1 MTCQFCGNEIDDNA
15 DVCFICGQPVAKSAP
30 AAPAAPQAP
39 VYEAPQAPA
48 YEAEPQAPVYA
59 PAPQAPAADP
69 YAQPAPAQQ
78 PVQPAP
84 VYVNE
89 PKQKKSKV
97 KDPNKV
103 GGFLLFICALLPF
116 VGAIVYAKNKK
127 NDIRKVQI
135 ANATFIGLDIWLFII
150 IIVCVKKYML
160 S

>member
-30 AAPAAPQAP
+30 A
-39 VYEAPQAPA
+39 YEAPQVPV

-59 PAPQAPAADP
+59 PAPQAPVYAEPQAPAGDP
-69 YAQPAPAQQ
+69 YAQPVAAQQ

-84 VYVNE
+84 VYTNQ

-103 GGFLLFICALLPF
+103 GGFLLFICAILPI

-127 NDIRKVQI
+127 NDVRKVQI

-150 IIVCVKKYML
+150 IVVCVKKYML